1 MSKLSRRRA
10 PDQPGVASIV
20 EEVPDIF
27 LEAAHGE
34 MVKASVRMFWQRPAA
49 SVSRERF
56 KSVLVKV
63 TFPAS
68 SLFFTVLA

>member
-1 MSKLSRRRA
+1 MVVCLPEARRRQVGRA
-10 PDQPGVASIV
+10 GRQPR
-20 EEVPDIF
+20 IF